1 MKIGNPLVVL
11 KLVVNYL
18 FLKGFSMPIS
28 YKKGWHYLKITVNGK
43 RFTPKMVGMEP
54 ARFKTRTEAKKAE
67 AQLRV
72 LAEQHNP
79 TLTAITLL
87 QLCNLY
93 LDAMQNQVNGK
104 DTFSQKRRFCEELLV
119 NLGDMVVTE
128 VKVHHAQTI
137 LNKRAEEVSTHSYNR
152 YRKEGV
158 HLWNWA
164 KSQQLTPLDSIN
176 VFQAIKKI
184 PQSKPEPKPAPI
196 EAVITVMLIANQ
208 SQQELLKGYLY
219 TGARKQ
225 ELLKMVW
232 SDIDFEKRTYLLH
245 TRKSGNKELKTTKH
259 EMSEALYQLFIE
271 RWDQRHPDLPYVYW
285 HRYYSR
291 PHKSYIEDRY
301 QDLNGFT
308 KKLCEKAEVEPH
320 FTLHQLRH
328 LATSILKQHG
338 MSIAQLQLFL
348 RHDEQRT
355 TERYAGHLDTN
366 TQAQADVL
374 GDFWTSKFEEINQV
388 DSPIENKEIQPA
400 TKTSTKS
407 RPRLYV
413 VKKNAA

>member
-1 MKIGNPLVVL
+1 MSV
-11 KLVVNYL
+11 
-18 FLKGFSMPIS
+18 
-28 YKKGWHYLKITVNGK
+28 
-43 RFTPKMVGMEP
+43 FTRPH
-54 ARFKTRTEAKKAE
+54 
-67 AQLRV
+67 Q
-72 LAEQHNP
+72 
-79 TLTAITLL
+79 
-87 QLCNLY
+87 
-93 LDAMQNQVNGK
+93 
-104 DTFSQKRRFCEELLV
+104 FCEELIS
-119 NLGDMVVTE
+119 NLGDMVVAE

-137 LNKRAEEVSTHSYNR
+137 LNKRAEEVSTHSYNV

-164 KSQQLTPLDSIN
+164 KTQQLLPVESIN

-184 PQSKPEPKPAPI
+184 PESRPEPKPAPI
-196 EAVITVMLIANQ
+196 EAVMTVMLIAKKP
-208 SQQELLKGYLY
+208 QQELLKGYLY

-232 SDIDFEKRTYLLH
+232 DDVDFEKRTYLLH

-259 EMSEALYQLFIE
+259 EMSKALYQLFME
-271 RWDQRHPDLPYVYW
+271 RWQQRHSDLPYVFW
-285 HRYYSR
+285 HKFYSR
-291 PHKSYIEDRY
+291 KDKGYIEDRY
-301 QDLNGFT
+301 RDLNGFT

-374 GDFWTSKFEEINQV
+374 GEFWTKKFDEVNQV
-388 DSPIENKEIQPA
+388 DSANENEDTQAA
-400 TKTSTKS
+400 TKTSTTSK
-407 RPRLYV
+407 PRLYL
-413 VKKNAA
+413 VK